1 MAKTVLMPK
10 QGNSVESCVLLE
22 WSKQV
27 GDVIAVGDV
36 LCEAETDKA
45 TIEVE
50 STEAGVLLKT
60 LYNVDDDVPVQTVIA
75 VIGEEGEDVSGFENS
90 EGSAVA
96 VSETAD
102 TPVSQASAEAVPA
115 ALAPASVSAP
125 AGKVVGVSPRAR
137 NLAAS
142 KGVSP
147 AGLAGS
153 GPGGRI
159 IERDV
164 QSALAS
170 GQPMTPAAAAL
181 AGQGM
186 AAPVSG
192 TGIGGRVLA
201 SDMGVST
208 PVVPAAAQ
216 TADFPGP
223 FSEEPVKGVRKV
235 IAARMIESLAS
246 TAQLTNSLSADATA
260 ILGYRKKLKASG
272 ELLGLDKVSVND
284 LVMFLVSRVLKRH
297 PVLNSHWL
305 GTSIKFYERVHLGFA
320 VDTPKGLLVPVIKN
334 ADLLSLREIS
344 QETKRLAEACREGK
358 AGPDDLSGATFTI
371 SNLGSFGIQSFT
383 PIINPPEVGI
393 LGVCGTELKP
403 VMVDGE
409 VQFKPHMGL
418 SLTYDHQAVDGAP
431 ASRFLADLKAMM
443 ENFDLVLAG

>member
-10 QGNSVESCVLLE
+10 QGNTVESCVLLE
-22 WSKQV
+22 WNKQV
-27 GDVIAVGDV
+27 GDVVAVGDV

-75 VIGEEGEDVSGFENS
+75 VVGEAGEDVSEFENDEES
-90 EGSAVA
+90 GDVSPDSDVA
-96 VSETAD
+96 A
-102 TPVSQASAEAVPA
+102 AAEA
-115 ALAPASVSAP
+115 APAPTAAPPATAP
-125 AGKVVGVSPRAR
+125 AGSTVGVSPRAR
-137 NLAAS
+137 HLAAS
-142 KGVSP
+142 KGVDPS
-147 AGLAGS
+147 GLAGS
-153 GPGGRI
+153 GPSGRI

-170 GQPMTPAAAAL
+170 GQPLTPAAAAL

-186 AAPVSG
+186 ASPGTG

-201 SDMGVST
+201 SDMGASST
-208 PVVPAAAQ
+208 VPAAVV
-216 TADFPGP
+216 TGEFPGP
-223 FSEEPVKGVRKV
+223 FTEEPVKGVRKI
-235 IAARMIESLAS
+235 IAARMIESLAT

-272 ELLGLDKVSVND
+272 ETMGLSGVSVND
-284 LVMFLVSRVLKRH
+284 LVMFLVSRVLKNH

-305 GTSIKFYERVHLGFA
+305 GSSIKFFDRVHLGFA

-334 ADLLSLREIS
+334 ADLLSLKEIS
-344 QETKRLAEACREGK
+344 IEAKRLAMACRDGK

-371 SNLGSFGIQSFT
+371 SNLGAFGIESFT

-418 SLTYDHQAVDGAP
+418 SLTYDHQAVDGVP